1 MSGTGT
7 QEKEKRRMGDLYSE
21 LLVKRERTAKDSLV
35 KYGLIVLTALA
46 VFAGLFITPLLLI
59 AAGNC
64 VLFRDPEDRCGI

>member
-46 VFAGLFITPLLLI
+46 VFAGLFI
-59 AAGNC
+59 
-64 VLFRDPEDRCGI
+64 RDPEDRCGI